1 MLAMKPA
8 DISIADAVQDSEMI
22 FISLNGS
29 TLKAILAPLNLYVFH
44 SMHYLK
50 PLKVFYKT

>member
-8 DISIADAVQDSEMI
+8 DISIADVVQDSEMI